1 MQEKLYEKTLKR
13 AFNLLSAKPRSIAEL
28 RERLLEKDWAVEEIV
43 ARVLT
48 RLQELNYLNDEQFA
62 AQYANS
68 RLTIKAVGRNR
79 LRRDL
84 QRKKISSTVINQAL
98 EDVYREHDE
107 EALITKAITKRL
119 RLKGKPTSREETKK
133 LFDHLVRLGF
143 NFDLVI
149 KKVRAVGQVNDEDE
163 EQ

>member
-28 RERLLEKDWAVEEIV
+28 RKRLLEKDWAEEEIV

-98 EDVYREHDE
+98 EDVYTEHDE

-149 KKVRAVGQVNDEDE
+149 KKVREVGQMNNEDE
-163 EQ
+163 EL

>member
-43 ARVLT
+43 TRVLT

-98 EDVYREHDE
+98 EDVYTEHDE

-149 KKVRAVGQVNDEDE
+149 KKVREVGQVNDENE
-163 EQ
+163 EL

>member
-62 AQYANS
+62 AQYAHS

-84 QRKKISSTVINQAL
+84 QRKNLSSTVINQAL
-98 EDVYREHDE
+98 EDVYTEHDE

>member
-98 EDVYREHDE
+98 EDVYTEHDE

>member
-28 RERLLEKDWAVEEIV
+28 RERLLEKDWAGEEIV
-43 ARVLT
+43 MRVLA

-98 EDVYREHDE
+98 EDVYTEHDE
-107 EALITKAITKRL
+107 EALIAKAITKRL

-149 KKVRAVGQVNDEDE
+149 KKVRAVGQVNDEGE
-163 EQ
+163 EL

>member
-98 EDVYREHDE
+98 EDVYTEHDE
-107 EALITKAITKRL
+107 EALIAKAITKRL

-149 KKVRAVGQVNDEDE
+149 KKVRAVGQVNDEGE
-163 EQ
+163 EL